1 MVTTFGSTSSSTV
14 LLWLRVRKYGSTT
27 SEYRYVIP
35 LALWPQCTST
45 AEFRKV
51 LRNLRYYYNIAT
63 KYYPV
68 MARIKKVQS
77 TRKPASRAP
86 QVKLSEKH
94 HWYFEKKNATSKD
107 YAEIISAFFPDG
119 GALSDKVQY
128 AIVSYCFEAA
138 RNDRGF
144 DVCATVKGF
153 IQLASPV
160 KCTKDQFFDMF
171 GIDVNAYEPDDL
183 IYTTPES
190 CIQPD
195 SFRMMVLC
203 HSNGF
208 KEGGDIRKRGPKV
221 TTEMEP
227 VSQAEETKTEETKTE
242 VNFSNDLLT
251 DWTEFLLPTKKKN
264 DIISNAT
271 GLQMKRSD
279 SATSQEIPLIASP
292 SVAVGRGALATTSGN
307 SSNFTDRRGLRRNF
321 EMLTSA
327 VSPSGNMDNR
337 KKAARTQTRG
347 SPHGDGLTS
356 PLGSTLLVSSNG
368 KRASMG
374 ATQSPTNSG
383 ESSVMDD
390 KQKKK
395 EQLRLLFPDDT
406 EESLD
411 HMLLARQTGPM
422 SIPSAEEREEN
433 DGAERKIERKN
444 AKEGK

>member
-1 MVTTFGSTSSSTV
+1 MPSHLRCGRNV
-14 LLWLRVRKYGSTT
+14 LVQQSFTRS
-27 SEYRYVIP
+27 
-35 LALWPQCTST
+35 
-45 AEFRKV
+45 F
-51 LRNLRYYYNIAT
+51 RNLRYYYNLAT
-63 KYYPV
+63 KDYPV
-68 MARIKKVQS
+68 MARVKRVLS

-94 HWYFEKKNATSKD
+94 HWYFEKKNAGSKD

-128 AIVSYCFEAA
+128 AIVSYCFEAT

-160 KCTKDQFFDMF
+160 KCTKDQFLDMF

-203 HSNGF
+203 HSSGF

-221 TTEMEP
+221 TTETES
-227 VSQAEETKTEETKTE
+227 VSQTEETKTEETKAE
-242 VNFSNDLLT
+242 VNFSDDLLT
-251 DWTEFLLPTKKKN
+251 EWPEFLPTKKKS

-271 GLQMKRSD
+271 ALKMKRSD
-279 SATSQEIPLIASP
+279 SAISQEIPLIASP
-292 SVAVGRGALATTSGN
+292 SVAVARGALTTTSGN
-307 SSNFTDRRGLRRNF
+307 SGNFTDRRGLRTNF
-321 EMLTSA
+321 EMSTSA

-337 KKAARTQTRG
+337 KKAARTLTRR

-356 PLGSTLLVSSNG
+356 LLGSTLLVSSNG

-383 ESSVMDD
+383 ETSVMDD
-390 KQKKK
+390 RQKKK

-411 HMLLARQTGPM
+411 QMLLARQTGPI

-433 DGAERKIERKN
+433 DGADFKIERKN